1 VWLTAVVLLD
11 VGVGN
16 ACKEARNVWSYL
28 LPANLNQNLS
38 GTLCGLHIVD
48 ITILNRQK

>member
-1 VWLTAVVLLD
+1 M
-11 VGVGN
+11 GVGN
-16 ACKEARNVWSYL
+16 ARKEAGNIWSYL

-38 GTLCGLHIVD
+38 GTLCGLHIAD